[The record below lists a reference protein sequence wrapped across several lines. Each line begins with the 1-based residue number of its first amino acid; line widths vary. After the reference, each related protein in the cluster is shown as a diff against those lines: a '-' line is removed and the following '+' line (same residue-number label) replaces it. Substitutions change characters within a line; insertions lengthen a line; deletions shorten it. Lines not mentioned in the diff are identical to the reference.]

1 MLNVVKLYQH
11 SGWTVSHQH
20 CIQLCATFS
29 TSSHQ
34 IHKAGN
40 GSAVR
45 YLSLVYS
52 LCFKV
57 VQPMAEHN
65 TQSRAVWSEAE
76 GGVIVSNFI
85 QRCLLWID
93 TYAARTVHAGMPK
106 ACVRSVFYCFAPRVR
121 ITLFARV
128 CKSVP
133 PKQMQSI
140 HMIHDI
146 HCLKM
151 MSGSLSCGPWSM
163 Y

>member
-34 IHKAGN
+34 IHKAEN

-45 YLSLVYS
+45 YLSL
-52 LCFKV
+52 
-57 VQPMAEHN
+57 QPVLQSSSAYGW
-65 TQSRAVWSEAE
+65 TQHTKPSCLIRGWR
-76 GGVIVSNFI
+76 GVIVSNFI

-106 ACVRSVFYCFAPRVR
+106 ACVRSGFYCFAPRVR
-121 ITLFARV
+121 VTLFARV

-140 HMIHDI
+140 HTIHDI

-151 MSGSLSCGPWSM
+151 MAGSLSCGPWSM